1 MTPTTRKAL
10 LTFHLWAG
18 LVLGALLLVVSLTGA
33 LLVFRGNLE
42 RQLDPHRWIVAPGAT
57 RLAPEQLIARAVA
70 AHPAGELESVR
81 SFGDATAPFLVY
93 FSNKDYVH
101 VNPCTG
107 EVLGTRARYGEGFG
121 WIEGLH
127 KYLQLAPPV
136 GEAINGY
143 NALAFLLIIATGVV
157 LWWPATRRALVAGV
171 TLNWK
176 LKGRPWNLG
185 LHKTVGIYAAL
196 LLSVMAFTGAPV
208 SLDWLKNALYPLT
221 GSTKPALPLPLAA
234 PSTAPIAT
242 TSASFVGFDRVAAAM
257 AARFPAARETYIP
270 LPKKG
275 LVAAYSIEADSAHP
289 NARSYAYW
297 DGASGALLRA
307 QPYATAPAGL
317 RLYYFMM
324 SLHTGVWGGPA
335 MQIALLLGALSV
347 PLLTYTGVASY
358 LRRKSARAATASA
371 PPRALPRTDAP
382 PRAPRFSPPHALSE

>member
-1 MTPTTRKAL
+1 MTPTTRKTL

-18 LVLGALLLVVSLTGA
+18 LVLGALLLVVSITGA
-33 LLVFRGNLE
+33 LLVFRSNLE
-42 RQLDPHRWIVAPGAT
+42 RKLDPHRWIVTPSAT
-57 RLAPEQLIARAVA
+57 RLAPEQLVARAVA

-81 SFGDATAPFLVY
+81 YFGDPTAPFLVY

-101 VNPCTG
+101 VNPYTG

-127 KYLQLAPPV
+127 KYLQLAPSV

-185 LHKTVGIYAAL
+185 LHKTIGIYAAL

-221 GSTKPALPLPLAA
+221 GSTKPALPLPL
-234 PSTAPIAT
+234 TAPAPV
-242 TSASFVGFDRVAAAM
+242 AGAKPFVGFDRIAAAM
-257 AARFPAARETYIP
+257 AAQFPAARETYIP

-275 LVAAYSIEADSAHP
+275 LVAAYSIEAGAAHP

-297 DGASGALLRA
+297 DGASGTLLRA
-307 QPYATAPAGL
+307 QPYATAPTGL

-335 MQIALLLGALSV
+335 MQLVLLLGALSV

-358 LRRKSARAATASA
+358 LRRKSGRAAAAARPIASPQPA
-371 PPRALPRTDAP
+371 TPRSLFRDAP
-382 PRAPRFSPPHALSE
+382 SAN